1 MRADGEGLGGARRI
15 LLHGVTG
22 SGKTT
27 LAARLGALTGIA
39 WTEADSVTW
48 QPGWVQ
54 HPEAEQRRRIAE
66 LCAQESWI
74 LDSAYGSW
82 SDVVL
87 SRAELVVGL
96 DYPRWLSL
104 GRLLRRTISRTVRR
118 TEVCNGNVE
127 SWTRSLSRD
136 SIVRWHFHSFR
147 RKRERL
153 LAWEADPAM
162 PPVLRLRSPAA
173 LEEWVTT
180 VSADQREGS
189 R

>member
-1 MRADGEGLGGARRI
+1 MRADGVGLRGARRI

-27 LAARLGALTGIA
+27 LAARLGELTGLP
-39 WTEADSVTW
+39 WTEADSLTW
-48 QPGWVQ
+48 QPGWLQ
-54 HPEAEQRRRIAE
+54 HGEEEQRRRIEE

-82 SDVVL
+82 CDVVL
-87 SRAELVVGL
+87 SRAQLVVGL

-104 GRLLRRTISRTVRR
+104 SRLLRRTVWRSVRG

-127 SWTRSLSRD
+127 SWRRSFSRD
-136 SIVRWHFHSFR
+136 SVVRWHFHSFR
-147 RKRERL
+147 SKRERL
-153 LAWEADPAM
+153 LAWEADSAM
-162 PPVLRLRSPAA
+162 PPVRRLRSPAA
-173 LEEWVTT
+173 LEAWLST
-180 VSADQREGS
+180 VAAEQEEAS

>member
-1 MRADGEGLGGARRI
+1 MRADGEGLQGARRI

-27 LAARLGALTGIA
+27 LAARLGELTGLP
-39 WTEADSVTW
+39 WFEADSLTW

-54 HPEAEQRRRIAE
+54 RPEEEQRRRISE
-66 LCAQESWI
+66 LCAQERWV

-82 SDVVL
+82 ADVVL

-104 GRLLRRTISRTVRR
+104 GRLLRRTVTRNVRG
-118 TEVCNGNVE
+118 TEICNGNTE
-127 SWTRSLSRD
+127 SWGRTFSTD

-147 RKRERL
+147 SKRDRL
-153 LAWEADPAM
+153 LAWE
-162 PPVLRLRSPAA
+162 
-173 LEEWVTT
+173 
-180 VSADQREGS
+180 
-189 R
+189 